1 LKCNLVL
8 AYNTPA
14 ALAVKAAA
22 PSMPL
27 VFSIGGDPVALGLV
41 ESLARPGGLATRVT
55 TLGHEAGVKKLN
67 LLKEVVPAARRVA
80 VMFEAANP
88 TMLHAFDATMA
99 AARRAD
105 VALRA
110 FELRDWKTSTLPTFL
125 CRASRQM
132 AWSCCSIA

>member
-14 ALAVKAAA
+14 ALAVRAAA

-41 ESLARPGGLATRVT
+41 ESLARPGGHATRVT
-55 TLGHEAGVKKLN
+55 TLGHETGVKMLS
-67 LLKEVVPAARRVA
+67 LLKVPAARRVA